1 MIFANKTHNHS
12 KIGHSSIYQNKLL
25 EGGNLIKVLEANL
38 LMENNKIHDN
48 ELLKMHGGI
57 HVSYGHLELNKNE
70 FYSSRNASFY
80 LDLENSE
87 VDPSLQGGHLYIGTN
102 SSLFSRE
109 NQYMEGRSFVGGCV
123 SVLGF
128 AYASFDRD
136 NFTLCSAELG
146 GAIYGSEFNSIS
158 VKDCEF
164 QRNVVFG
171 GRGENIFAERFYG
184 SVLIERTNLSSFLN
198 SVFLDQGGDLL
209 IEDLTLKHQKNQ
221 VHNPYELY
229 DFHEIHDEN
238 ENTTIGNS
246 TGGHSENEAAEEQPV
261 LSAKCA
267 EKDENDAPV
276 DNSKRC
282 RRERQEEEQRR
293 IRMESPEQIEKLLN
307 SNNYQ
312 QYSGGFYIR
321 NMRKISKFSKV
332 KMEGLR
338 AQNGGCLHVQLDQNF
353 RELRDAYN
361 KETYRFEELDLYG
374 CLAKKNGGAIFV
386 KNI

>member
-1 MIFANKTHNHS
+1 MDGKKDDRLLISEPGKQDRREMIFANKTHNHS
-12 KIGHSSIYQNKLL
+12 KIEHSSIYQNKLL

-48 ELLKMHGGI
+48 DLLKMHGGI
-57 HVSYGHLELNKNE
+57 HVSYGHIELNKNE
-70 FYSSRNASFY
+70 FYSSKNESFY

-87 VDPSLQGGHLYIGTN
+87 VDPSLQGGHLYIGSN

-123 SVLGF
+123 SILGF
-128 AYASFDRD
+128 ASASFDRD

-158 VKDCEF
+158 VKDCKF

-238 ENTTIGNS
+238 ATATTSTTDDDDEDGEEEDGEEVNS
-246 TGGHSENEAAEEQPV
+246 TSGHSENGAAEE
-261 LSAKCA
+261 
-267 EKDENDAPV
+267 
-276 DNSKRC
+276 
-282 RRERQEEEQRR
+282 
-293 IRMESPEQIEKLLN
+293 
-307 SNNYQ
+307 
-312 QYSGGFYIR
+312 
-321 NMRKISKFSKV
+321 
-332 KMEGLR
+332 
-338 AQNGGCLHVQLDQNF
+338 
-353 RELRDAYN
+353 
-361 KETYRFEELDLYG
+361 
-374 CLAKKNGGAIFV
+374 
-386 KNI
+386 